1 MEIYYPRPSS
11 NIFNF
16 KNVHSLRKCVLFRVV
31 ETMKIFR
38 KLQEICVRVCECM
51 FESVLLTITGFQLN
65 SMISQNLNTFQNN
78 VPLYSIPAF
87 YIIVLE
93 IIRRNNIYSFKVS
106 IRNTWK
112 RWEICSKLT
121 IKTPERRQLR
131 LSGIFIVNFELFYTF
146 F

>member
-1 MEIYYPRPSS
+1 MLWKFTTPAHPP
-11 NIFNF
+11 IF
-16 KNVHSLRKCVLFRVV
+16 SILRVSILHEKCVCFRVV

-65 SMISQNLNTFQNN
+65 SMISQNLNLFQNN

-93 IIRRNNIYSFKVS
+93 IIRRNNISYPLFLHFPK
-106 IRNTWK
+106 
-112 RWEICSKLT
+112 
-121 IKTPERRQLR
+121 
-131 LSGIFIVNFELFYTF
+131 NFENVLNRWSLTTF
-146 F
+146 SEYWKAMK

>member
-1 MEIYYPRPSS
+1 MLWKFTTPAHPP
-11 NIFNF
+11 IF
-16 KNVHSLRKCVLFRVV
+16 SILRVSILHEKCVCFRVV

-65 SMISQNLNTFQNN
+65 SMISQNLNLFQNN

-93 IIRRNNIYSFKVS
+93 IIRRNNISYPLFLHFPK
-106 IRNTWK
+106 
-112 RWEICSKLT
+112 
-121 IKTPERRQLR
+121 
-131 LSGIFIVNFELFYTF
+131 NFENVLNR
-146 F
+146 